1 VRRNSNATGDSR
13 ANLITVTD
21 DPRDNEN
28 RKDRDRE
35 RSEEAHWRVAEEGAE
50 EQSDR
55 PKQETE
61 KRQEET
67 RTADR
72 KPTELHGM

>member
-13 ANLITVTD
+13 ANLVTVTD

>member
-1 VRRNSNATGDSR
+1 VEKLSNAKGDSR

-21 DPRDNEN
+21 DPRNNEN

-35 RSEEAHWRVAEEGAE
+35 RSEEAHWRIAEEGAE

-55 PKQETE
+55 PKQESE
-61 KRQEET
+61 KRQDEM
-67 RTADR
+67 RPANR
-72 KPTELHGM
+72 